1 MFQFRGRGDRVKGR
15 PFALRTTDRIRHTA
29 ESPESEPVTFD
40 VDQLEIFV
48 LIGSAVILLAILAV
62 RVSSRA
68 GLPSLLLYLL
78 MGVALGESGLGILF
92 EDAQLAN
99 ALGFAALAVILA
111 EGGLTTSWLEV
122 RPSMRLGVSLATV
135 GVAISVTVVAIG
147 AHFLLGMPWELAVL
161 LGAVTSPTDAAAVFS
176 VMRVVPL
183 PKRLTGALEAE
194 SGLNDAPTV
203 VLVTLISSGAVAEQ
217 SAVMTV
223 GVVAFELVVGVLVGL
238 ACGFGGAWVM
248 RRAALPSSGLYPLAV
263 LTLCFLAY
271 GGAQAAHSSGFAAVY
286 VAALVLGNSDL
297 PHRAATR
304 SFAEGVAWL
313 AQIGLFVMLGL
324 LLSPGRITLATVGLA
339 VGAGLVL
346 TFVARPV
353 SVLVSAVVSPMPW
366 RELGFISWAGLRGA
380 VPIVLTTIP
389 LAEGVEDSLLLFDL
403 VFVMVVIYTL
413 LTGPT
418 LPLVAKVL
426 KVARRSEPR
435 GLEVEVAPLERV
447 AADLLQVTISP
458 ASKMHGVEV
467 GELRLPV
474 GASVSLVIRAGETL
488 VPERRTVLKH
498 GDDLLVVTPRKLRE
512 ATEERL
518 RQVSSTGRLAQWLGR
533 PRRSGDKS

>member
-1 MFQFRGRGDRVKGR
+1 M
-15 PFALRTTDRIRHTA
+15 
-29 ESPESEPVTFD
+29 TFD
-40 VDQLEIFV
+40 ASQLENFV
-48 LIGSAVILLAILAV
+48 LLASAVTLLAILAV
-62 RVSSRA
+62 RISYRA

-78 MGVALGESGLGILF
+78 MGVALGESGLGIAF
-92 EDAQLAN
+92 EDAQLAQD
-99 ALGFAALAVILA
+99 LGFVALAVILA
-111 EGGLTTSWLEV
+111 EGGVTTSWPEV
-122 RPSMRLGVSLATV
+122 RHSMKLGVSLATV

-147 AHFLLGMPWELAVL
+147 AHFLLGMRWELAVL

-176 VMRVVPL
+176 VLRVVPL

-203 VLVTLISSGAVAEQ
+203 VLVTLISSGAVGGTGAFE
-217 SAVMTV
+217 TV
-223 GVVAFELVVGVLVGL
+223 GIIAFELVVGTLIGL
-238 ACGFGGAWVM
+238 ACGFGGAWLM

-263 LTLCFLAY
+263 SPSASWGTAEPRSPTPPGSPRSTSPPWCSATASCRT
-271 GGAQAAHSSGFAAVY
+271 G
-286 VAALVLGNSDL
+286 
-297 PHRAATR
+297 RAIR

-324 LLSPGRITLATVGLA
+324 LLSPDEITVDTVFLA
-339 VGAGLVL
+339 VGAGLIL

-353 SVLVSAVVSPMPW
+353 SVLVSAVVSPLPW
-366 RELGFISWAGLRGA
+366 RELSFLSWAGLRGA

-389 LAEGVEDSLLLFDL
+389 LAGGVEDSRRLFGT

-458 ASKMHGVEV
+458 VSKMHGVEV

-474 GASVSLVIRAGETL
+474 GASVSLVIRAGQIL
-488 VPERRTVLKH
+488 VPERRTVLRH

-512 ATEERL
+512 QTEERL
-518 RQVSSTGRLAQWLGR
+518 RQVSSSGRLAQWLSR
-533 PRRSGDKS
+533 APREEH